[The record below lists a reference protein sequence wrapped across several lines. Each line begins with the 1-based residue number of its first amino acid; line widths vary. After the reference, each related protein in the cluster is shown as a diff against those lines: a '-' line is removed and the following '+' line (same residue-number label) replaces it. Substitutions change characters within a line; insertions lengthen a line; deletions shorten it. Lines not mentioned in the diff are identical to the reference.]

1 MHDTI
6 QCIMFNYFYFF
17 CSEWQNHNGSKL
29 KIKIKRGASK
39 HNASYS
45 CLGRNAKG
53 QEIVTTGYVGIGHS
67 KIRIDCICLD
77 YAPG

>member
-1 MHDTI
+1 
-6 QCIMFNYFYFF
+6 MFKYSYFF

-29 KIKIKRGASK
+29 RIRIKKGASK

-45 CLGRNAKG
+45 CLGRNSRG
-53 QEIVTTGYVGIGHS
+53 QEIVTTGYVGIRPG
-67 KIRIDCICLD
+67 KIGMQ